1 MRKEQ
6 LINDNWLFRYHDG
19 TETVLNIPHTW
30 NAKDGQDGGND
41 YWRGT
46 CVYEKTFP
54 MPEFSAQERIYLQF
68 DGVNASARVILN
80 GSTVMTHDGGYSTFR
95 CDVTNYLKPENHL
108 VVEVDNSVNDRVYPQ
123 KADFTFC
130 LPGL

>member
-19 TETVLNIPHTW
+19 TETRLNIPHTW

-46 CVYEKTFP
+46 CVYEKDFP
-54 MPEFSAQERIYLQF
+54 MP
-68 DGVNASARVILN
+68 DILPAE
-80 GSTVMTHDGGYSTFR
+80 R
-95 CDVTNYLKPENHL
+95 CDTPY
-108 VVEVDNSVNDRVYPQ
+108 RCWYY
-123 KADFTFC
+123 DFC
-130 LPGL
+130 HKE

>member
-30 NAKDGQDGGND
+30 NAQDGQDGGND

-54 MPEFSAQERIYLQF
+54 MPEFSAQEAAPS
-68 DGVNASARVILN
+68 DPSPSMAPKGW
-80 GSTVMTHDGGYSTFR
+80 G
-95 CDVTNYLKPENHL
+95 
-108 VVEVDNSVNDRVYPQ
+108 
-123 KADFTFC
+123 
-130 LPGL
+130 